1 LIDAEAAA
9 LQIQSHAQ
17 YPNSRY
23 VYEGLLTSAS
33 PTYSFPFTWDGTS
46 PIRATICWTDPAG
59 VPLTGLDN
67 RTPALVNDLDLRITS
82 PGGVTTH
89 LPFVLNV
96 NSPANP
102 ATFGDNI
109 VDNVEQVLIAAPV
122 AGTYTLTV
130 SHKGALSGAQ
140 QHFSLLLNGQ
150 SPQTPAVVTVVASDA
165 SAGEPA
171 SGQGTGTFTFSRTG
185 STAAALTVNF
195 SVSGT
200 ATSGSDFT
208 SLGTTANFSVGSATA
223 TALVAVLDDILVEG
237 NETVVVT
244 LGAGAEYT
252 LGSPAAATVTIQDD
266 EAGSTPFVTSF
277 VAGTLRNNYSGWV
290 GMQVTAGASPVTV
303 TELGRIMVS
312 GNSGTHTVKL
322 VRVSDG
328 QDVPGGSV
336 SIAMS
341 GGTVGQFKYA
351 TLASP
356 VVLAANT
363 NYWLMSQETFGGDS
377 WSDLNTTVTTTSVA
391 TVNTAAYGTGPG
403 AWVAIAGPNQTYG
416 PVNFKY

>member
-1 LIDAEAAA
+1 VTVTFAPTLVTGYGGTITVSSDAT
-9 LQIQSHAQ
+9 
-17 YPNSRY
+17 
-23 VYEGLLTSAS
+23 G
-33 PTYSFPFTWDGTS
+33 GTN
-46 PIRATICWTDPAG
+46 T
-59 VPLTGLDN
+59 
-67 RTPALVNDLDLRITS
+67 
-82 PGGVTTH
+82 
-89 LPFVLNV
+89 
-96 NSPANP
+96 
-102 ATFGDNI
+102 
-109 VDNVEQVLIAAPV
+109 IAA
-122 AGTYTLTV
+122 
-130 SHKGALSGAQ
+130 S
-140 QHFSLLLNGQ
+140 
-150 SPQTPAVVTVVASDA
+150 
-165 SAGEPA
+165 
-171 SGQGTGTFTFSRTG
+171 GTGVSVPP
-185 STAAALTVNF
+185 TA
-195 SVSGT
+195 
-200 ATSGSDFT
+200 
-208 SLGTTANFSVGSATA
+208 
-223 TALVAVLDDILVEG
+223 
-237 NETVVVT
+237 
-244 LGAGAEYT
+244 
-252 LGSPAAATVTIQDD
+252 
-266 EAGSTPFVTSF
+266 TPFVTSF

-290 GMQVTAGASPVTV
+290 GLQVTVGATPVTV